1 MSTPAFNINFWIID
15 YFKITGS
22 GRPDHKMQ
30 LQCKM
35 IAIELKTLN
44 EFHDVKYKDI
54 LGFFESH
61 PHVMDKGV
69 EEIIF
74 ISVFFKEI
82 KHYLVFGSDLLE
94 VMLIC
99 TAKGKCLLK
108 FS

>member
-1 MSTPAFNINFWIID
+1 
-15 YFKITGS
+15 
-22 GRPDHKMQ
+22 MQ

-69 EEIIF
+69 
-74 ISVFFKEI
+74 
-82 KHYLVFGSDLLE
+82 
-94 VMLIC
+94 
-99 TAKGKCLLK
+99 
-108 FS
+108 